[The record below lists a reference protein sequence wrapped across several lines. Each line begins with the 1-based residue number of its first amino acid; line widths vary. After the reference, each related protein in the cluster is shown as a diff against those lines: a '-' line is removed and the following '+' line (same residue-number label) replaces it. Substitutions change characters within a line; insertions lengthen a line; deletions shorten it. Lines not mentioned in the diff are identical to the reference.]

1 MKKSILLIIGG
12 IISFST
18 AIYSQCTDLFFSE
31 YIESGGD
38 KALEIYN
45 PTAGT
50 INLSDYKIKR
60 YNNGASTPNSTLTF
74 TTETIAPGGTF
85 VVYNS
90 SFSLTG
96 FTPNGTTDMS
106 SGITSYNGDDAIE
119 LVNASG
125 GSDAVIDVIGEV
137 GVDPGTNWPV
147 SDGGGNTGNTEDHIL
162 IRLASINAGE
172 TNWSVGAD
180 TWNPTPIGSSAA
192 SLGSHTMTPC
202 TPPSNPEVQF
212 SVAAASVDENGGSI
226 TITVNIA
233 GENANPTSADV
244 VLLGTGTAVEGTDFT
259 YAATATVTFPASSS
273 TPQTVNIPIIDNG
286 ATDGDL
292 TFELELQSLTNSAT
306 TGTNSSIVVT
316 IVDDEVPYFTIDQ
329 IDDLDADGSTVN
341 DGLECNLS
349 GYVYGVNMRA
359 TGVQFTLHD
368 GTGGIGVINF
378 SSNLGYTVTEGDSI
392 DVIGTIDQFNGYLQI
407 QVTEINLHTQGHTL
421 PAPTVVT
428 ALDESTESELIQIND
443 VTISNLAD
451 WNPGGAGFNADITD
465 GTNTYTMRIDAD
477 VDLHAM
483 MAPDGTFDLV
493 GIGGQFDSSSPYD
506 EGYQILPRYNNDVHI
521 KPMILGG
528 DQTIC
533 PGDTLMVD
541 YSNVTYD
548 WAGTNATTQMVV
560 ADTAGTYAVDVTY
573 GSVTATTSAVITLTT
588 DLADAGFTVSE
599 TTICDNVDITVTDTS
614 LNAASF
620 TIDFGDGNSSTTSPA
635 TNQYTSPNTYTI
647 SVAAVSAFGCV
658 DSATTTI
665 TVNDCASIG
674 ENEVI
679 EMKLFPN
686 PSNGQAQFV
695 TNVQGQYEL
704 KVLDLTGQVVKLIR
718 TANQVVQI
726 DMTDQPSGV
735 YFVNLSSAKE
745 NNTIKF
751 VVR

>member
-1 MKKSILLIIGG
+1 MKKLFTLIGAGILSVSSL
-12 IISFST
+12 
-18 AIYSQCTDLFFSE
+18 YSQCTDLFFSE
-31 YIESGGD
+31 YIEGSSNN
-38 KALEIYN
+38 KAIEIYN
-45 PTAGT
+45 PTSGTIDLSGYEVHKNTNGNGTLSTHTFTAGT
-50 INLSDYKIKR
+50 NL
-60 YNNGASTPNSTLTF
+60 
-74 TTETIAPGGTF
+74 APGATYVIANPSASAAILAIADDTDGGVINF
-85 VVYNS
+85 NGDDPVRLYKVS
-90 SFSLTG
+90 SGGYIDAIGEFGPDPGSG
-96 FTPNGTTDMS
+96 WDVNGTT
-106 SGITSYNGDDAIE
+106 NGTANHT
-119 LVNASG
+119 LV
-125 GSDAVIDVIGEV
+125 
-137 GVDPGTNWPV
+137 
-147 SDGGGNTGNTEDHIL
+147 
-162 IRLASINAGE
+162 RMASINAGN
-172 TNWSVGAD
+172 TNWATANLEWTVNAQDDIAD
-180 TWNPTPIGSSAA
+180 
-192 SLGSHTMTPC
+192 LGQHTMTPC

-212 SVAAASVDENGGSI
+212 SVATANVDEDGASI
-226 TITVNIA
+226 TVTVNIA
-233 GENANPTSADV
+233 GEDGNPTSADL

-259 YAATATVTFPASSS
+259 YAATATVTFPANDN

-286 ATDGDL
+286 VADGDL
-292 TFELELQSLTNSAT
+292 TFELELQNLTNSAT
-306 TGTNSSIVVT
+306 TGTNSSIIVT

-329 IDDLDADGSTVN
+329 IDDLDADGLTVN

-392 DVIGTIDQFNGYLQI
+392 DVIGTIDQYNGYLQI

-428 ALDESTESELIQIND
+428 ALDESTESELIQINN

-521 KPMILGG
+521 KPMIVGG

-573 GSVTATTSAVITLTT
+573 GSVTTTTSAVITLTT

-665 TVNDCASIG
+665 TVNDCASIE
-674 ENEVI
+674 ENEVV

-718 TANQVVQI
+718 TSNQVVQI

-751 VVR
+751 IVR